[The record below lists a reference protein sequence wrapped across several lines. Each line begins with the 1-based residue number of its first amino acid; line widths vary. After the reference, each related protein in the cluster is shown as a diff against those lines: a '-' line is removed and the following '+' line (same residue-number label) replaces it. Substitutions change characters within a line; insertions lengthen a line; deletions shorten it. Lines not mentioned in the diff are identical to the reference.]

1 MPRVSAA
8 FFAVGIVCVMIGM
21 VLGMRMGSTENFVLA
36 PAHAH
41 LNLVGWATMALY
53 GGFYALATH
62 ASMRLAWT
70 NFIVSTVGILV
81 MLPSLVLFL
90 KSGNDPKWIPPM
102 ATGEIITALGALI
115 FAISVFRELLRH
127 RA

>member
-8 FFAVGIVCVMIGM
+8 FFTVGIVCVLIGM
-21 VLGMRMGSTENFVLA
+21 TLGMRMGSTENFVLA

-53 GGFYALATH
+53 GGFYALAAH
-62 ASMRLAWT
+62 ASMRLAWI

-81 MLPSLVLFL
+81 MLPSLVMFL
-90 KSGNDPKWIPPM
+90 MSSNSAKWVPPM
-102 ATGEIITALGALI
+102 ATGEVITVLGALI
-115 FAISVFRELLRH
+115 FAISVFRELLRR

>member
-8 FFAVGIVCVMIGM
+8 FFSVGIVCVLIGM

-53 GGFYALATH
+53 GGFYALA
-62 ASMRLAWT
+62 ARPSIRLAWT
-70 NFIVSTVGILV
+70 NFIVSTIGVAV
-81 MLPSLVLFL
+81 MIPSLVMFL
-90 KSGNDPKWIPPM
+90 KSGNDPKWVPPM
-102 ATGEIITALGALI
+102 AVGEVITALGALI
-115 FAISVFRELLRH
+115 FAISVFRELVRQ
-127 RA
+127 RT